1 MNTCQSPASRT
12 LREGILQHRR
22 IHDLTRIGLTRVSLS
37 RIVIVMMTLALALA
51 LSASAA
57 LAQSAVPFLNAP
69 LSPGVRVPG
78 SATFTL
84 TVYGTGFASDS
95 VVKWNGTALTTTFVS
110 SSEVTA
116 SVSAADQATAE
127 TGLVTVSN
135 GGVVSNADYFQV
147 IKGGYT
153 VGYGKLD
160 YATDTTPN
168 DVTTADFN
176 GDGILDL
183 AVPTGDNSVSVLL
196 GVGNGTFAAHVEY
209 AVPGHPSAIIHGDFN
224 GDGKMDVATADPYT
238 SEITVLLGN
247 GDGTF
252 QPHQEYAASTQPV
265 ALATADVNGDGKLDI
280 IVVNYKANNVSVLL
294 GNGDGSFQPPVDY
307 ATGNGPSGVAIGDF
321 NGDGLL
327 DLAVANNTDNTV
339 AILLGTGNGKFGTA
353 VPYPT
358 IAGANSVVAGNFTGT
373 NVLDLAV
380 GTSNSRISVLL
391 GNGNGTFQAHVDYA
405 IGANAVAIA
414 TADVNADGKLDLIS
428 ANYNDNTVSVLLGKG
443 TGTFNT
449 ESIYPTSSG
458 PSGLAVGDFNNN
470 GKLDIVAA
478 AVNSNTVSVLTD
490 NPISITPSVFGFGTN
505 TSGHSYVSKPFT
517 LKNSGTTTYTMG
529 SIAFIGTD
537 ASDFTLTNDTCGAT
551 VAAGKTCTFTITF
564 SPIASEV
571 ANTQMTI
578 TAANGSMLGVQL
590 TGKGNIPIDLVP
602 RTMTFPG
609 WQLIGTTSAGKID
622 TFTNESGVDIYF
634 TLIDLEGENPTE
646 FSFTSTCAGGG
657 PPFNYSVPLLPGA
670 SCASTVYFTPTE
682 SGSAHITQVYYGNL
696 TLMKQGLLISGEAT
710 AVKVT
715 PSSLTFPQATI
726 GQTTTSVVTFQN
738 AGPVP
743 MQISSAY
750 FSNGTAN
757 VFSIQSNTCNFV
769 AGSGG
774 SVPANS
780 TCTFTLAFTPT
791 VAGTQSATFNIGDG
805 DPAPASTVLVSGTGV
820 AAAN

>member
-1 MNTCQSPASRT
+1 VNTCQSPAFRT

-22 IHDLTRIGLTRVSLS
+22 SHDSTRIGLTRVGLT
-37 RIVIVMMTLALALA
+37 RIVIVVMTLALALA
-51 LSASAA
+51 LSSSAV
-57 LAQSAVPFLNAP
+57 LAQTAVPFLNAP
-69 LSPGVRVPG
+69 LSPGVKLPG

-116 SVSAADQATAE
+116 SVSAADVATAE

-135 GGVVSNADYFQV
+135 GGVISNTDYFQV
-147 IKGGYT
+147 VKGGYT

-224 GDGKMDVATADPYT
+224 NDGKMDVATADPYT

-252 QPHQEYAASTQPV
+252 QPHAEYAASTQPV

-280 IVVNYKANNVSVLL
+280 IVVNYKANNVSVLI
-294 GNGDGSFQPPVDY
+294 GNGDGSFQAPVDY
-307 ATGNGPSGVAIGDF
+307 ATGNGPSSVAIGDF
-321 NGDGLL
+321 NGDGKL

-339 AILLGTGNGKFGTA
+339 AILLGNGNGTFQAA

-358 IAGANSVVAGNFTGT
+358 AVGANSVVAGNFTSA

-380 GTSNSRISVLL
+380 GTSNTRLSVLL
-391 GNGNGTFQAHVDYA
+391 GNGNGTFQTHVDYT

-428 ANYNDNTVSVLLGKG
+428 ANYNDDTVSVLLGTG
-443 TGTFNT
+443 TGTFSKT
-449 ESIYPTSSG
+449 PSIYPTSSG

-478 AVNSNTVSVLTD
+478 AVNANTVSVLTD
-490 NPISITPSVFGFGTN
+490 NPISITPSVFGFGTQ
-505 TSGHSYVSKPFT
+505 TSGYSYASKPFT
-517 LKNSGTTTYTMG
+517 LKNSGTVAYTLG
-529 SIAFIGTD
+529 SVAFIGTD
-537 ASDFTLTNDTCGAT
+537 ASDFTLTSNTCST
-551 VAAGKTCTFTITF
+551 VAAGKTCTFTVTF

-571 ANTQMTI
+571 ANAQMTI
-578 TAANGSMLGVQL
+578 TATNGSVLAVQL

-609 WQLIGTTSAGKID
+609 WQLIGTTSAGKTD

-634 TLIDLEGENPTE
+634 TLIDLEGANPTE

-657 PPFNYSVPLLPGA
+657 PPFNYNVPLLPVA
-670 SCASTVYFTPTE
+670 ECASTIYFTPTQ
-682 SGSAHITQVYYGNL
+682 SGPAHITQVYYGNL
-696 TLMKQGLLISGEAT
+696 SLMKQGLLISGEAT

-715 PSSLTFPQATI
+715 PTSLTFPPATI

-738 AGPVP
+738 AGPTTMP
-743 MQISSAY
+743 ISSAY

-757 VFSIQSNTCNFV
+757 VFTIQSNTCNFV

-774 SVPANS
+774 SVPPNS

-791 VAGTQSATFNIGDG
+791 VAGTQSATFNIGDP

-820 AAAN
+820 APAN